1 VFNLTIDTTDID
13 ISNKQQVMYRRLFE
27 YILRAALHDRVRG
40 NLVIPLDGL
49 GNYGQVK
56 LEQFVDVAS
65 GNGTGRNGSGQPAGL
80 APGPSVRK

>member
-1 VFNLTIDTTDID
+1 MFNLTIDTTDID

-65 GNGTGRNGSGQPAGL
+65 GNGAGRDGSSRA
-80 APGPSVRK
+80 